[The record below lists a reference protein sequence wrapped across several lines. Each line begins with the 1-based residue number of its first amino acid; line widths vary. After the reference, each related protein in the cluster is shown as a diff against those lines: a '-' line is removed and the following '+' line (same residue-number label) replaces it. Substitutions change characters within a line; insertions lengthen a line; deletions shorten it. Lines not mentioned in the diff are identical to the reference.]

1 MYCRSY
7 IENNRSCCFISKT
20 PASCIVHEKG
30 NHTMPTW
37 FQIAIVILPI
47 VLPPLTAVAALV
59 YQRMLQGLPA
69 QKRAIVEQI
78 VNTVVPAIEQTAAS
92 TVSNPEKKKAA
103 MDLASSMLDHLNVSV
118 PPEMLSGMIEA
129 TVFALNQSKNAQV
142 VVAQASPLAANKV
155 SAG

>member
-1 MYCRSY
+1 
-7 IENNRSCCFISKT
+7 
-20 PASCIVHEKG
+20 
-30 NHTMPTW
+30 MPTW

-78 VNTVVPAIEQTAAS
+78 VNTVVPAVEQTADATMS
-92 TVSNPEKKKAA
+92 SPEKKKSA
-103 MDLASSMLDHLNVSV
+103 MDLASSMLGHLNVSV
-118 PPEMLSGMIEA
+118 QPEMLSGMIEA

-142 VVAQASPLAANKV
+142 VVAQASPLAASKV

>member
-1 MYCRSY
+1 
-7 IENNRSCCFISKT
+7 
-20 PASCIVHEKG
+20 
-30 NHTMPTW
+30 MPTW

-78 VNTVVPAIEQTAAS
+78 VSTVVPAIEQTAAS

-103 MDLASSMLDHLNVSV
+103 MDLASSMLGHLNVSV

-155 SAG
+155 VAG